1 MVTIKI
7 ISICIYLLFLH
18 HHHHHHHHY
27 HHCHRH
33 LSVCTC
39 IDICCCSVA
48 KSSLTLGRPL
58 ELQHVRFPCPSLS
71 PRVCSNS
78 YPLNWYCYLTI
89 SSSVTPFSCLRSFPA
104 SGSFPM
110 SQLSASGGQS
120 TGVSASASVLLV
132 NMQGWFPLG
141 FWLVWSSC
149 CWRDSQES
157 SPTPQLESINS
168 SALSLLYGPTLTSKH
183 DYWKNL
189 MRSDTKHQ
197 AWCAYYL
204 QK

>member
-1 MVTIKI
+1 M
-7 ISICIYLLFLH
+7 
-18 HHHHHHHHY
+18 
-27 HHCHRH
+27 HCSTR
-33 LSVCTC
+33 L
-39 IDICCCSVA
+39 
-48 KSSLTLGRPL
+48 
-58 ELQHVRFPCPSLS
+58 PCPSLS
-71 PRVCSNS
+71 PTAHWNS
-78 YPLNWYCYLTI
+78 CTSSWWCRPTI
-89 SSSVTPFSCLRSFPA
+89 SSSVVPFSSCLQSIPA

-168 SALSLLYGPTLTSKH
+168 SALSLLDGPNLMSVH
-183 DYWKNL
+183 DYWKNKPTL
-189 MRSDTKHQ
+189 TMGTFVGKVMSLLFNTLSRLFIAFLKCQ
-197 AWCAYYL
+197 PCARHCSKCSYIHL
-204 QK
+204 LT